1 MTMLDCNRPKDSY
14 NIPDVT
20 GSHSLTT
27 PSIAVWSS
35 DTADDNAKAT
45 MELDGIL
52 QYLGCCE
59 SLGDMQAWTSL
70 VQANRAVAFEPG
82 RVAAHLSEGEIP

>member
-14 NIPDVT
+14 NILDVT

-59 SLGDMQAWTSL
+59 SLATCKH
-70 VQANRAVAFEPG
+70 G
-82 RVAAHLSEGEIP
+82 RPLSKRTEL